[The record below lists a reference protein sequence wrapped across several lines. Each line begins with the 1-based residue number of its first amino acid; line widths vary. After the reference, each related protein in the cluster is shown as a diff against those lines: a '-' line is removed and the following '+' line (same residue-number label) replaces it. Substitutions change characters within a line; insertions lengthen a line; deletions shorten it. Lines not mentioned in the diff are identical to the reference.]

1 MARAKRRHHG
11 GTVRQLPSGRW
22 QVRVYD
28 HATGKHVSAGT
39 FPSKADA
46 KVGLT
51 QALADQSRGKWVAPS
66 TPLERLR

>member
-1 MARAKRRHHG
+1 
-11 GTVRQLPSGRW
+11 
-22 QVRVYD
+22 VRVYD

>member
-1 MARAKRRHHG
+1 MAGATRRHHG
-11 GTVRQLPSGRW
+11 GTIRRLKSGRW

-46 KVGLT
+46 NVGLA
-51 QALADQSRGKWVAPS
+51 QALADQSRRQVGRASVGV
-66 TPLERLR
+66 